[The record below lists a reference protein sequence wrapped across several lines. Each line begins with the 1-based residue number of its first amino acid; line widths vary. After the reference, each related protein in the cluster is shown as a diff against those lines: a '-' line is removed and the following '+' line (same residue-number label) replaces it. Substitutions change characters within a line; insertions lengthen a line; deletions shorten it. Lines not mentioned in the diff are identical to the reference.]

1 MTTTALYYINDSA
14 TPVRASSPAAAVAAD
29 LRAAGYTAR
38 AHGTTHVRVSVDV
51 AEMLGGVVNVAS
63 KAIMGPCQVTLG

>member
-1 MTTTALYYINDSA
+1 MTTTALYYINDNA

>member
-38 AHGTTHVRVSVDV
+38 ASGTAHVRVSVDV

>member
-1 MTTTALYYINDSA
+1 MTTALYYINDSA

>member
-1 MTTTALYYINDSA
+1 MTTALYYINDSA

-38 AHGTTHVRVSVDV
+38 AHGTTHVRVSADV